1 MATAP
6 QFVTS
11 PVPVSRKTPATLT
24 AANTATNGTGATGRA
39 LILVAGASGFTL
51 LPTVIIKP
59 LGTGVATLIRLFLNN
74 GSDPET
80 AGNNALIHEEAISA
94 STLSQTAVMA
104 VYMANINL
112 LLAGHATTPERVYA
126 TLATAHAAGIKI
138 TPKNA
143 GDSA

>member
-6 QFVTS
+6 QFVTT
-11 PVPVSRKTPATLT
+11 PTPTSRATPATLT

-51 LPTVIIKP
+51 LPSVIIKP

-80 AGNNALIHEEAISA
+80 AGNNSLIHEEEIVA
-94 STLSQTAVMA
+94 STLSQSVAMPVYTA
-104 VYMANINL
+104 NLNL
-112 LLAGHATTPERVYA
+112 LLAGHASAPQRVYA
-126 TLATAHAAGIKI
+126 TLATAHAAGIRI

-143 GDSA
+143 GDSV